1 MRIKI
6 PDKLTAAVMIMIVA
20 TIAAWAAVGYAV
32 SYYLK

>member
-32 SYYLK
+32 IYYLK